1 MIQQLL
7 RKLNKIGELGILVD
21 KQQSSF
27 GLLLRSIV
35 SKKCVKTLN
44 LLYPCWCGAF
54 YEVQSHGQSK

>member
-7 RKLNKIGELGILVD
+7 GKLNKIGELGILVD

-27 GLLLRSIV
+27 GPLLCSIV
-35 SKKCVKTLN
+35 SKNCAKTLN
-44 LLYPCWCGAF
+44 LLYPCWCGAL